1 MYPVYEVG
9 KIRSDDMRTSESE
22 RKNLPERL
30 AIRLNARMICER
42 IQHIMW
48 KVVDWIYL
56 AQDRNHQRD
65 LFNTI
70 RNM

>member
-1 MYPVYEVG
+1 
-9 KIRSDDMRTSESE
+9 MRTSESE
-22 RKNLPERL
+22 RKNLHERL
-30 AIRLNARMICER
+30 PIRLNARMICER
-42 IQHIMW
+42 IQHIRW

-56 AQDRNHQRD
+56 AQGGNHQRD